1 MGLYLVEKRG
11 GKSEKFEEDLIE
23 LLEYQKPIHER
34 YATPERPF
42 IEACYCSTSLIRELS
57 N

>member
-1 MGLYLVEKRG
+1 MFILVEQRG
-11 GKSEKFEEDLIE
+11 GKSKHFEDDLIE